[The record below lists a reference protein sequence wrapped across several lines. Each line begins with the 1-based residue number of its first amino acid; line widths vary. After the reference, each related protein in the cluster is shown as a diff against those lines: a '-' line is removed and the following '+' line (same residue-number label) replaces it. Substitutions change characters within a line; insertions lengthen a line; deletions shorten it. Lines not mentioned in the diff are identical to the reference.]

1 MPDPA
6 RARLNRTVL
15 IMTPPV
21 LLVTTYLAYNGF
33 VALFGFRWGYFLGFL
48 FKWVCWCLLIPVWLV
63 GINGVRGMFRGTHP
77 PVGRPAWLGWVL
89 LALPLIVAYGY
100 AFPRLLP
107 QATVTIVLL
116 SAVIALVNGTLE
128 EVLWRGTYMQVFPG
142 QPIWAWIYPS
152 LGFALWHIAP
162 QSVTG
167 GVGTP
172 GGTAAF
178 VTVAGLF
185 GLGWGWVAYR
195 TDSIRWPVASHVLLD
210 FAGLGALIYVR

>member
-6 RARLNRTVL
+6 CSRLNRTVL

-33 VALFGFRWGYFLGFL
+33 VALFGFQWGYFLGFL
-48 FKWVCWCLLIPVWLV
+48 FKWVFWCLLIPLWLV
-63 GINGVRGMFRGTHP
+63 GSDGLRRMFRATHP
-77 PVGRPAWLGWVL
+77 PVWRPTWLGWLL

-100 AFPRLLP
+100 AFPRALP
-107 QATVTIVLL
+107 HATVSIVLT
-116 SAVIALVNGTLE
+116 SVVIALVNGTLE
-128 EVLWRGTYMQVFPG
+128 EVLWRGTYVQMFPG
-142 QPIWAWIYPS
+142 QAIWAWLYPS

-167 GVGTP
+167 GAATP

-178 VTVAGLF
+178 VVVAGVF
-185 GLGWGWVAYR
+185 GLCWGRVAFR
-195 TDSIRWPVASHVLLD
+195 TGSIRWTVVSHVLLD
-210 FAGLGALIYVR
+210 FAGLGALVYVR